1 MCDGLYRVT
10 DRLYQIRNADLANM
24 TIIEGDS
31 GIIIADPLMS
41 AETSRAALEL
51 YYRHRGRRP
60 IRAVIVSH
68 SHVDHYGGI
77 LGVVSPGDLTEGRVR
92 LIAPAGFLE
101 AAVAENAMAGAA
113 MRNRAEFM
121 YGSLLPAG
129 PRGHVGVG
137 LGLGNSAGRMA
148 LLPPTESVEGDGQ
161 TMKIDG
167 LTFEFQ
173 LAPQSEAP
181 SEMHWYIPELKA
193 LTVAENC
200 TSTMH
205 NLYTLRGAK
214 ARDPL
219 LWASALDIALER
231 WGGKAEVLYGVHL
244 WPMWGKERVS
254 RAVELSRD
262 MYLYINDQTLRLAN
276 RGLSMQ
282 EIAEELR
289 LPPELEQPF
298 ALRGYYG
305 TLSHN
310 IKGVYTYYLG
320 WFDGNAARLNPLPP
334 SRAAEN
340 MWSTWG
346 ARGKC

>member
-1 MCDGLYRVT
+1 
-10 DRLYQIRNADLANM
+10 
-24 TIIEGDS
+24 
-31 GIIIADPLMS
+31 
-41 AETSRAALEL
+41 
-51 YYRHRGRRP
+51 
-60 IRAVIVSH
+60 
-68 SHVDHYGGI
+68 
-77 LGVVSPGDLTEGRVR
+77 
-92 LIAPAGFLE
+92 
-101 AAVAENAMAGAA
+101 
-113 MRNRAEFM
+113 
-121 YGSLLPAG
+121 
-129 PRGHVGVG
+129 
-137 LGLGNSAGRMA
+137 
-148 LLPPTESVEGDGQ
+148 
-161 TMKIDG
+161 MKIDG

-334 SRAAEN
+334 SRAAEKYVEY
-340 MWSTWG
+340 MG